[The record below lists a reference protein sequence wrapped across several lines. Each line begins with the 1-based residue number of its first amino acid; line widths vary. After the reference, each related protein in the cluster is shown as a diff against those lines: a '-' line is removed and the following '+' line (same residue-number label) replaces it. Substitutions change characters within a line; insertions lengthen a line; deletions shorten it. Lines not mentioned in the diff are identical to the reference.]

1 MSRKTIHLVNPFA
14 SAFGGSERRA
24 LDYHALLS
32 TDADVILWAERN
44 PDVALAG
51 YPFRRLDPAGGTLPH
66 GGTLVLLGTSA
77 ERSHWLAR
85 ARPERL
91 IIVYNTPELQRLRRL
106 IEFASE
112 AALPKP
118 ELVFPSV
125 THRASTQMAGFV
137 DWGFYDF
144 NLFRSAPRPQD
155 SDAFVV
161 GRLSRDTDYKHH
173 PQDVRLYR
181 QLVARGIH
189 VRLMGATVLRERLG
203 GSPAIELLP
212 AGAVPAPS
220 FLQSLDA
227 FVYRTD
233 PTWREASGRVVVEAM
248 ACALPVVAGRSGGY
262 RELIVHGTNG
272 FLFDTQTEAIG
283 YIETLRSDRSL
294 AQRVGH
300 AARTTVVSQLGEA
313 HIARVREYF
322 LGATDGTAFSI
333 NSVSS

>member
-1 MSRKTIHLVNPFA
+1 MSRTTIHLVNPFA

-32 TDADVILWAERN
+32 TDADVILWAERD

-51 YPFRRLDPAGGTLPH
+51 YPFRRLDPAGGTLPR

-77 ERSHWLAR
+77 ERSHWLAH

-91 IIVYNTPELQRLRRL
+91 IIVYNTPELQRLRSL

-118 ELVFPSV
+118 ELVFPSA
-125 THRASTQMAGFV
+125 THRASTQMTGFV
-137 DWGFYDF
+137 DWGLYDF

-161 GRLSRDTDYKHH
+161 GRLSRDQDYKHH

-189 VRLMGATVLRERLG
+189 VRLMGATVLCERLG
-203 GSPAIELLP
+203 GNPAIELLP
-212 AGAVPAPS
+212 AGAVSAPS

-272 FLFDTQTEAIG
+272 FLFDTHNEAIG
-283 YIETLRSDRSL
+283 YIEALRADRSL
-294 AQRVGH
+294 AQRVGQ
-300 AARTTVVSQLGEA
+300 AARATVVRQLGEA

-322 LGATDGTAFSI
+322 LGATDGTSFSI

>member
-1 MSRKTIHLVNPFA
+1 MSRATIHLVSPFA

-32 TDADVILWAERN
+32 TDADVILWAERD

-85 ARPERL
+85 TRPERL
-91 IIVYNTPELQRLRRL
+91 IIVYNTPELQRLRSL

-125 THRASTQMAGFV
+125 THRASTQMDGFV

-155 SDAFVV
+155 SAAFVV

-181 QLVARGIH
+181 RTGRARH
-189 VRLMGATVLRERLG
+189 SRPV
-203 GSPAIELLP
+203 
-212 AGAVPAPS
+212 
-220 FLQSLDA
+220 D
-227 FVYRTD
+227 
-233 PTWREASGRVVVEAM
+233 GR
-248 ACALPVVAGRSGGY
+248 Y
-262 RELIVHGTNG
+262 
-272 FLFDTQTEAIG
+272 DTA
-283 YIETLRSDRSL
+283 
-294 AQRVGH
+294 
-300 AARTTVVSQLGEA
+300 
-313 HIARVREYF
+313 
-322 LGATDGTAFSI
+322 
-333 NSVSS
+333 

>member
-1 MSRKTIHLVNPFA
+1 MSRTTIHLVNPFA

-32 TDADVILWAERN
+32 ANADVILWAERD
-44 PDVALAG
+44 PDVTLAG

-66 GGTLVLLGTSA
+66 GGTLVLLGTFA
-77 ERSHWLAR
+77 ERRHWLTR

-91 IIVYNTPELQRLRRL
+91 IIVYNTPELHILRNL
-106 IEFASE
+106 LEFASE

-118 ELVFPSV
+118 ELVFPSA
-125 THRASTQMAGFV
+125 THRASAQMEGFV

-144 NLFRSAPRPQD
+144 NLFRPAPRPQG
-155 SDAFVV
+155 SEAFVV
-161 GRLSRDTDYKHH
+161 GRLSRDNDYKHH

-189 VRLMGATVLRERLG
+189 VRLMGATVLHERLG

-227 FVYRTD
+227 FIYRTN
-233 PTWREASGRVVVEAM
+233 PIWREASGRVVVEAM

-272 FLFDTQTEAIG
+272 FLFDTHNEALD
-283 YIETLRSDRSL
+283 YIEGLRTDRSL
-294 AQRVGH
+294 AHRVGR
-300 AARTTVVSQLGEA
+300 AARATVVSQLGEA

-322 LGATDGTAFSI
+322 LHPPSTHPA
-333 NSVSS
+333 NSELSL

>member
-1 MSRKTIHLVNPFA
+1 MSRTTIHLVNPFA

-32 TDADVILWAERN
+32 TDADVILWAERD

-91 IIVYNTPELQRLRRL
+91 IIVYNTPELQRLRSL

-272 FLFDTQTEAIG
+272 FLFDTQNEAIG
-283 YIETLRSDRSL
+283 YIEALRSDRAL
-294 AQRVGH
+294 AHRVGQ
-300 AARTTVVSQLGEA
+300 AARATVVSQLGEA

-333 NSVSS
+333 NSVAS

>member
-1 MSRKTIHLVNPFA
+1 VSRTTIHLVNPFA

-24 LDYHALLS
+24 LDYHALL
-32 TDADVILWAERN
+32 TADADVILWAESD

-51 YPFRRLDPAGGTLPH
+51 YPFRRLDPTGGTLPQ
-66 GGTLVLLGTSA
+66 GGTLVLLGTAA
-77 ERSHWLAR
+77 ERRHWLAR
-85 ARPERL
+85 ARPDRL
-91 IIVYNTPELQRLRRL
+91 IIVYNTPELHILRNL
-106 IEFASE
+106 LEFVSE

-118 ELVFPSV
+118 ELVFPST
-125 THRASTQMAGFV
+125 THRASAQMAGFV

-144 NLFRSAPRPQD
+144 NLFRPALRPHG

-161 GRLSRDTDYKHH
+161 GRLSRDKDYKHH

-203 GSPAIELLP
+203 DNPAVELLP

-233 PTWREASGRVVVEAM
+233 TIWREASGRVVVEAM

-272 FLFDTQTEAIG
+272 FLFDTHNEALG
-283 YIETLRSDRSL
+283 YIEGLRTDRSL
-294 AQRVGH
+294 AHRVGH
-300 AARTTVVSQLGEA
+300 AARATVVSQLGEA

-322 LGATDGTAFSI
+322 LHRPSSPPT
-333 NSVSS
+333 NSEPPV

>member
-1 MSRKTIHLVNPFA
+1 MSRTTIHLVNPFA

-51 YPFRRLDPAGGTLPH
+51 YPFRRLDPAGGNLPH

-91 IIVYNTPELQRLRRL
+91 IIVYNTPELQRLRSL

-125 THRASTQMAGFV
+125 THRASTQMPGFV

-181 QLVARGIH
+181 QLIARGIH

-203 GSPAIELLP
+203 GTPAIELLP

-272 FLFDTQTEAIG
+272 FLFDTQNEAIG
-283 YIETLRSDRSL
+283 YIEALRSDRSL
-294 AQRVGH
+294 AQRVGL

-313 HIARVREYF
+313 HIACVREYF

>member
-1 MSRKTIHLVNPFA
+1 MSRTTIHLVNPFA
-14 SAFGGSERRA
+14 SAFGGSERRG

-32 TDADVILWAERN
+32 ADADVILWADRD

-77 ERSHWLAR
+77 ERSHWLPR

-91 IIVYNTPELQRLRRL
+91 IIVYNTPELHRLRSL
-106 IEFASE
+106 LEFCAE

-118 ELVFPSV
+118 ELVFPSA
-125 THRASTQMAGFV
+125 THRASAQMPGFV

-144 NLFRSAPRPQD
+144 HLFRSAPRPHG

-161 GRLSRDTDYKHH
+161 GRLSRDKDYKHH

-203 GSPAIELLP
+203 GNPAVELLP
-212 AGAVPAPS
+212 AGAVPAAS
-220 FLQSLDA
+220 FLQSLDV

-233 PTWREASGRVVVEAM
+233 LIWREASGRVVVEAM
-248 ACALPVVAGRSGGY
+248 ACALPVVAGRNGGY
-262 RELIVHGTNG
+262 RELIMHGTNG
-272 FLFDTQTEAIG
+272 FLFDTHNEAIG
-283 YIETLRSDRSL
+283 YIEGLRTDRSL
-294 AQRVGH
+294 AHRIGH
-300 AARTTVVSQLGEA
+300 AARATVVSQFGEA

-322 LGATDGTAFSI
+322 LHPRSSHPI
-333 NSVSS
+333 NSEPPV

>member
-1 MSRKTIHLVNPFA
+1 MSRTTIHLVNPFA

-32 TDADVILWAERN
+32 TDADVILWAERD

-51 YPFRRLDPAGGTLPH
+51 YPFRRLDPAGDTLPH

-91 IIVYNTPELQRLRRL
+91 IIVYNTPELHRLRRL

-137 DWGFYDF
+137 DWGLYDF

-161 GRLSRDTDYKHH
+161 GRLSRDKDYKHH

-181 QLVARGIH
+181 HLVARGIH

-233 PTWREASGRVVVEAM
+233 PIWREASGRVVVEAM
-248 ACALPVVAGRSGGY
+248 ACALPVIAGRSGGY

-272 FLFDTQTEAIG
+272 FLFDTHNEAIG
-283 YIETLRSDRSL
+283 YIEALRTDRSL
-294 AQRVGH
+294 AHRVGH
-300 AARTTVVSQLGEA
+300 AARATVVSQLGEA

>member
-1 MSRKTIHLVNPFA
+1 MSRTTIHLVNPFA

-32 TDADVILWAERN
+32 TDADVILWAERD

-91 IIVYNTPELQRLRRL
+91 IIVYNTPELQRLRSL

-272 FLFDTQTEAIG
+272 FLFDTQNEAVG
-283 YIETLRSDRSL
+283 HIEALRSDRAL
-294 AQRVGH
+294 AHRVGQ
-300 AARTTVVSQLGEA
+300 AARATVVSQLGEA

-333 NSVSS
+333 NSVAS